1 MAQVPELKMAY
12 ENINVNICISMK
24 TWKLN
29 ELE

>member
-12 ENINVNICISMK
+12 ENINVNIRISMK